1 MCIER
6 LRVICDASVL
16 SDLYKQGLM
25 EKFLSLPWE
34 FNVMDFSLDQ
44 LGDVGKA
51 ILRMGKGKI
60 NVISFSGNQLEDE
73 LDCRALCWGE
83 SITFMD
89 YLIWS
94 YSHSKK
100 CTILSTDKF
109 LNKELEAEGL
119 SFIKDEIFK
128 YHI

>member
-34 FNVMDFSLDQ
+34 FNVMDFTVDQ
-44 LGDVGKA
+44 LGNVGKA
-51 ILRMGKGKI
+51 ILRMGKGEI
-60 NVISFSGNQLEDE
+60 NVVSLSGNQLEDE
-73 LDCRALCWGE
+73 LDCKALCWGE

-100 CTILSTDKF
+100 CIILSTDKF